1 MANKREHK
9 RFIKRC
15 RAEFTSFDRT
25 YRGIS
30 SDFSL
35 KGLFIRTTHPIGP
48 GEILDIVVHFPDG
61 STSNLRGK
69 VRRASRGMGGG
80 TPAGKTPK
88 NGMGIQLLKKD
99 ANYLRF
105 LSTLLAERKKP
116 SPARSG
122 GATAGG
128 AAASAKKPEPAAT
141 SKEILMALVSLLE
154 KQGML
159 RKKELFEEIK
169 RLRGK

>member
-9 RFIKRC
+9 RYIKRC
-15 RAEFTSFDRT
+15 RTEFSSFDRT

-35 KGLFIRTTHPIGP
+35 KGLFIRTTHPMGP
-48 GEILDIVVHFPDG
+48 GEVVDIVVHFPDD
-61 STSNLRGK
+61 SISNLRGK
-69 VRRASRGMGGG
+69 VRRASRGMGRG

-88 NGMGIQLLKKD
+88 NGMGIQILKKD

-105 LSTLLAERKKP
+105 LSTLLAERERP
-116 SPARSG
+116 SPVRSG
-122 GATAGG
+122 GAKARE
-128 AAASAKKPEPAAT
+128 AAASTEKSEPAAT
-141 SKEILMALVSLLE
+141 SEELLRSLVSLLE
-154 KQGML
+154 KQGII